1 MTVDGTPCSVS
12 AGSAMDLALI
22 AELFKHC
29 IQAAEILDTDAQLHQ
44 ELRQKQELLAHPG
57 M

>member
-29 IQAAEILDTDAQLHQ
+29 IQAAEILDTDAQLRQ